1 MDAATTAVSL
11 PWPLTVQKYGGTSV
25 GDAERLRKVA
35 SRIARVVESG
45 SRVVVTVSAMGRTTD
60 RLIGLAR
67 EMSPRPSKRGLDV
80 LMATGEQQSMAL
92 LCMALH
98 ELGVKARSF
107 DGAQAGIRTDSLHG
121 SARIL
126 AVDPSGLRSALAEF
140 DVAVVAGFQGVDAAG
155 NRTTLG
161 R

>member
-45 SRVVVTVSAMGRTTD
+45 SRVVATVSAMGRTTD

-67 EMSPRPSKRGLDV
+67 EMSPRPSRREHDV

-92 LCMALH
+92 LCMALQ
-98 ELGVKARSF
+98 ELSVRARSF
-107 DGAQAGIRTDSLHG
+107 DGSQAGIRTDGLHG

-126 AVDPSGLRSALAEF
+126 GVDPGRLRAALP
-140 DVAVVAGFQGVDAAG
+140 D
-155 NRTTLG
+155 
-161 R
+161 